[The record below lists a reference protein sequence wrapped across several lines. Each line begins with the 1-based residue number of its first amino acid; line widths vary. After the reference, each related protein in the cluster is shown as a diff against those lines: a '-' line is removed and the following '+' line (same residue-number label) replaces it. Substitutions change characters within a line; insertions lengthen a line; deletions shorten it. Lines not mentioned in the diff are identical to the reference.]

1 MDVEL
6 YTNKL
11 IKFSSSVIKQLTSPE
26 AHAALE
32 YFYNINMYGH
42 LDQTSEMFNSV
53 IYRKEEAI
61 HHHILYKQL
70 LLEYMTYEFNK
81 NYNMSLDDFLNLT
94 FFEKNKMIEVVKEKE
109 KIVSEHLEKYKNKTD
124 INLSKLDSTD
134 LE

>member
-32 YFYNINMYGH
+32 YFYNINMYGQ
-42 LDQTSEMFNSV
+42 LDQISEMFNSV

-61 HHHILYKQL
+61 QHHILYKQL

-109 KIVSEHLEKYKNKTD
+109 KIMSEHLEKYKNKD
-124 INLSKLDSTD
+124 INLSKLDSSD